1 MVPEAGRDEEAQRA
15 AVLKKVPLD
24 GFMGEADWRGCCEEM
39 KLSDGLFWPIPV
51 TLSASDERA
60 GRRLPGP

>member
-1 MVPEAGRDEEAQRA
+1 MVPEAGRDEEDQRA

-24 GFMGEADWRGCCEEM
+24 GFMGETDWNGVCLRGAPP
-39 KLSDGLFWPIPV
+39 GGVFWPIPV

-60 GRRLPGP
+60 GRWLPGP

>member
-1 MVPEAGRDEEAQRA
+1 MVPEAGLAEEAQRA

-24 GFMGEADWRGCCEEM
+24 GFMGKAERSGVCLETRTWG
-39 KLSDGLFWPIPV
+39 GGVWTIPV

-60 GRRLPGP
+60 GRRLPRP

>member
-1 MVPEAGRDEEAQRA
+1 MPEAGVAEDAQRA

-24 GFMGEADWRGCCEEM
+24 YFMGKADWNGVCLETRTRGGVF
-39 KLSDGLFWPIPV
+39 LPIPV

-60 GRRLPGP
+60 GRRLPRP

>member
-1 MVPEAGRDEEAQRA
+1 MVPEAGLAEEAQRA

-24 GFMGEADWRGCCEEM
+24 GFMGKADRNGVCLETRTWG
-39 KLSDGLFWPIPV
+39 GVWTIPV

-60 GRRLPGP
+60 GRRLPRP